1 MNGLLWILLGVGLC
15 KLGIY
20 LTKRSEACESI
31 FMFSVLLVSAGM
43 FIITLVDSVR
53 TEPAFLENVL
63 PFCSGLGIAFVFI
76 GMVGLVGS
84 VVYAIKCCLREV

>member
-15 KLGIY
+15 KLGVY
-20 LTKRSEACESI
+20 LTKGSEACESI

-53 TEPAFLENVL
+53 TEPGFLENVL
-63 PFCSGLGIAFVFI
+63 PFCDGLGIAFIFI

-84 VVYAIKCCLREV
+84 VMYAVKCYLREG